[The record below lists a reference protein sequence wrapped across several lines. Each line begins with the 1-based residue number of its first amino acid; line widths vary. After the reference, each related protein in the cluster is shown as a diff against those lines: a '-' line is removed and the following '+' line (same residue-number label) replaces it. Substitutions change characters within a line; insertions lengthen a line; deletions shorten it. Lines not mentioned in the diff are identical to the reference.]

1 MNAMNTIDFSEL
13 PHKKHNGKSVVDWKK
28 LNGEKIYFEFEGIND
43 CFTIYFSH
51 TVGKYGHKLRCIY
64 NNKEKLYTPQA
75 LKEIKINSLVDAF
88 SSPLSKPTPENWL
101 YQRTDLHKFVDNPE
115 DLKNYHMGSGKTYEW
130 KCPSCEKLF
139 NKRILDVTQ
148 SGMSCD
154 LCSSSFSKNERLVYI
169 ILTKI
174 KEGYVTQKEFNECRL
189 KQPLPFDFYLPQY
202 NMVIETHGMQ
212 HYEEVKFYKT
222 NEHTL
227 KSDKIK
233 KKYCKDN
240 NIRYCEINCSSGKNI
255 DTIEQLKEIIKI
267 DLTEQELKEC
277 MWESMH
283 NTDGID
289 ITLIQNLYDCYW
301 SQKEISEYTDCGEHR
316 VRNILENLGYN
327 VKYRY
332 YSFDRSL
339 VNLVTGELYGN
350 VSHLKE
356 KENVIVSESSI
367 RESLD
372 RNGFIYNSNREK
384 LCITRR
390 KYLSINH
397 DKTKMGKLYKET
409 MNQLNIKKEDVF
421 NKYVGEDVDFIL
433 ENSDNQ
439 KEDMLNLNNLPKNYF
454 IKNNVVYKSDL

>member
-1 MNAMNTIDFSEL
+1 MNTIDFSEL
-13 PHKKHNGKSVVDWKK
+13 PHKKHNGKRVVDWKK

-51 TVGKYGHKLRCIY
+51 TVGKYRHKLRCIY

-115 DLKNYHMGSGKTYEW
+115 DLKNYHMGSGKYYDWT
-130 KCPSCEKLF
+130 CPSCGKCF

-148 SGMSCD
+148 WGMSCD
-154 LCSSSFSKNERLVYI
+154 LCSSGFSKNERLVSI

-174 KEGYVTQKEFNECRL
+174 NENYITQKEFSDCII

-202 NMVIETHGMQ
+202 NMVIETHGKQ
-212 HYEEVKFYKT
+212 HYEEVQFYKT

-227 KSDKIK
+227 KSDRIK
-233 KKYCKDN
+233 RKYCKDN
-240 NIRYCEINCSSGKNI
+240 NIQYCEIDCSSGKNI
-255 DTIEQLKEIIKI
+255 DTIKQLKGIIKI
-267 DLTEQELKEC
+267 DLTERELKEC

-289 ITLIQNLYDCYW
+289 VALIQNLYNCYW
-301 SQKEISEYTDCGEHR
+301 SPREIEEYMNIGRGRVMSILKES
-316 VRNILENLGYN
+316 GYN
-327 VKYRY
+327 IRKEKF
-332 YSFDRSL
+332 SFERSL
-339 VNLVTGELYGN
+339 VNLVTGELYG
-350 VSHLKE
+350 SIDDLKT
-356 KENVIVSESSI
+356 KENITTNTGTLSY
-367 RESLD
+367 SLD

-390 KYLSINH
+390 KFLSINH

-409 MNQLNIKKEDVF
+409 MNQLNIKKEDIF
-421 NKYVGEDVDFIL
+421 NKYVGKDVDFIL
-433 ENSDNQ
+433 DNSDNQ

-454 IKNNVVYKSDL
+454 IKNNVIYKSDL

>member
-1 MNAMNTIDFSEL
+1 MNTIDFSEL
-13 PHKKHNGKSVVDWKK
+13 PHKKHNGKSVVDWKVVNNEK
-28 LNGEKIYFEFEGIND
+28 VKFKYNGIEGDLVIKYSHSKGYNYYLKCWYEDRYKIYNQE
-43 CFTIYFSH
+43 T
-51 TVGKYGHKLRCIY
+51 
-64 NNKEKLYTPQA
+64 
-75 LKEIKINSLVDAF
+75 LKKCKINSLIQVDKNNF
-88 SSPLSKPTPENWL
+88 SKPTPENWL
-101 YQRTDLHKFVDNPE
+101 YQRTDLHKFVDNPD

-130 KCPSCEKLF
+130 KCPSCGKRF

-148 SGMSCD
+148 WGMSCD
-154 LCSSSFSKNERLVYI
+154 LCSSGFSKNERLVSI

-174 KEGYVTQKEFNECRL
+174 NENYITQKEFSDCRI

-202 NMVIETHGMQ
+202 NMVIETHGKQ
-212 HYEEVKFYKT
+212 HYEEIKFYKT

-227 KSDKIK
+227 KSDRIK

-240 NIRYCEINCSSGKNI
+240 NIQYCEINCSSGKNI
-255 DTIEQLKEIIKI
+255 DTINQLKEIVKI
-267 DLTEQELKEC
+267 DLTEEQLKEC

-289 ITLIQNLYDCYW
+289 ITLIQNLYNCYW

-339 VNLVTGELYGN
+339 VNLVTGELYG
-350 VSHLKE
+350 SIADLKE
-356 KENVIVSESSI
+356 KENITTNTSTLSC
-367 RESLD
+367 SLD

-384 LCITRR
+384 LCMTRR
-390 KYLSINH
+390 KFLSINH
-397 DKTKMGKLYKET
+397 DKTKMKELYKET
-409 MNQLNIKKEDVF
+409 MKQLKYKKEDTF
-421 NKYVGEDVDFIL
+421 NKYVGKDVNFIL
-433 ENSDNQ
+433 DNSDNQ

-454 IKNNVVYKSDL
+454 IKNNVIYKSDL

>member
-1 MNAMNTIDFSEL
+1 MRKIHLDNL
-13 PHKKHNGKSVVDWKK
+13 PQKKHNNIEVIDWKSVNRSIVNFEYDGVK
-28 LNGEKIYFEFEGIND
+28 GEITLTY
-43 CFTIYFSH
+43 SH
-51 TVGKYGHKLRCIY
+51 T
-64 NNKEKLYTPQA
+64 NKRLTHYIKCEYENREKVYPVQII
-75 LKEIKINSLVDAF
+75 KECKINSLIKVNK
-88 SSPLSKPTPENWL
+88 SPLDKPTQENWL
-101 YQRTDLHKFVDNPE
+101 YQRTDLHKFVDNPD

-130 KCPSCEKLF
+130 KCPSCGKRF

-148 SGMSCD
+148 YGMSCD
-154 LCSSSFSKNERLVYI
+154 LCSSAFSKNERLVSI

-174 KEGYVTQKEFNECRL
+174 NENYITQKEFSDCRI

-202 NMVIETHGMQ
+202 NMVIETHGAQ

-227 KSDKIK
+227 KSDRIK

-240 NIRYCEINCSSGKNI
+240 NIQYCEINCSSGKNI
-255 DTIEQLKEIIKI
+255 DTIKQLKEIIKI

-289 ITLIQNLYDCYW
+289 VTLIQNLYNYYW
-301 SQKEISEYTDCGEHR
+301 SPKEIGDYLNIDRSR
-316 VRNILENLGYN
+316 VRNILKESGYN
-327 VKYRY
+327 IRKKLF
-332 YSFDRSL
+332 SFDRSL
-339 VNLVTGELYGN
+339 INLITGELYG
-350 VSHLKE
+350 SIADLKE
-356 KENVIVSESSI
+356 KENIPSSVQGI
-367 RESLD
+367 SESLD

-409 MNQLNIKKEDVF
+409 MNQLNIKKEDTF
-421 NKYVGEDVDFIL
+421 NKYVGKDVDFIL
-433 ENSDNQ
+433 DNSDNQ

-454 IKNNVVYKSDL
+454 IKNNVIYKSDL

>member
-1 MNAMNTIDFSEL
+1 MNTIDFSEL

-28 LNGEKIYFEFEGIND
+28 LNGEKVYFTFEGVNGY
-43 CFTIYFSH
+43 FNIYYSH
-51 TVGKYGHKLRCIY
+51 TVGKNRHKLKCVY
-64 NNKEKLYTPQA
+64 KNEEKIYTPQS
-75 LKEIKINSLVDAF
+75 LKEMKINSLVKAF

-130 KCPSCEKLF
+130 KCPSCGKRF

-148 SGMSCD
+148 WGMSCD
-154 LCSSSFSKNERLVYI
+154 LCSSGFSKNERLVSI

-174 KEGYVTQKEFNECRL
+174 NENYITQKEFSDCRI

-202 NMVIETHGMQ
+202 NMVIETHGVQ
-212 HYEEVKFYKT
+212 HYEEVKFYRT

-227 KSDKIK
+227 KSDRIK

-240 NIRYCEINCSSGKNI
+240 NIQYCEINCSSGKNI
-255 DTIEQLKEIIKI
+255 DTINQLKGIIKI

-301 SQKEISEYTDCGEHR
+301 SPREIEKHLNLNRGRAMSILKESGH
-316 VRNILENLGYN
+316 NIRKE
-327 VKYRY
+327 RF
-332 YSFDRSL
+332 SFDRSL
-339 VNLVTGELYGN
+339 VNLVTGELYG
-350 VSHLKE
+350 SIDDLKY
-356 KENVIVSESSI
+356 KENITTNTGTLSY
-367 RESLD
+367 SLD

-409 MNQLNIKKEDVF
+409 MKQLNIKKEDTF
-421 NKYVGEDVDFIL
+421 NKYVGKDVNFIL
-433 ENSDNQ
+433 DNSDNQ

-454 IKNNVVYKSDL
+454 IKNNVIYKSDL

>member
-1 MNAMNTIDFSEL
+1 MRKIHLDNL
-13 PHKKHNGKSVVDWKK
+13 PQKKHNNTEVIDWKSVNRSIVNFEYDGVK
-28 LNGEKIYFEFEGIND
+28 GEITLTY
-43 CFTIYFSH
+43 SH
-51 TVGKYGHKLRCIY
+51 T
-64 NNKEKLYTPQA
+64 NKRLNHYIKCEYENREKVYPVQII
-75 LKEIKINSLVDAF
+75 KECKINSLIKVNK
-88 SSPLSKPTPENWL
+88 SPLDKPTQENWL
-101 YQRTDLHKFVDNPE
+101 YQRTDLHKFVDNPD

-130 KCPSCEKLF
+130 KCPSCGKRF

-148 SGMSCD
+148 YGMSCD
-154 LCSSSFSKNERLVYI
+154 LCSSAFSKNERLVSI

-174 KEGYVTQKEFNECRL
+174 NENYITQKEFSDCRI

-212 HYEEVKFYKT
+212 HYEEVKFYRT

-233 KKYCKDN
+233 KEYCKDN
-240 NIRYCEINCSSGKNI
+240 NIQYCEINCSSGKNT
-255 DTIEQLKEIIKI
+255 DTIKQLKEIIKI

-289 ITLIQNLYDCYW
+289 VNLIQNLYNCYW
-301 SQKEISEYTDCGEHR
+301 SPREIEEYMNIGRGRAISILKES
-316 VRNILENLGYN
+316 GYN
-327 VKYRY
+327 IRKERF
-332 YSFDRSL
+332 SFDRSL

-350 VSHLKE
+350 IDDLKV
-356 KENVIVSESSI
+356 KENITTNTGTLSH
-367 RESLD
+367 SLD
-372 RNGFIYNSNREK
+372 RNGFVYSSNREK

-390 KYLSINH
+390 KFLSINH

-409 MNQLNIKKEDVF
+409 MKQLNIKKEDTF
-421 NKYVGEDVDFIL
+421 NKYVGKDVNFIL
-433 ENSDNQ
+433 DNSDNQ

-454 IKNNVVYKSDL
+454 IKNNVIYKSDL

>member
-1 MNAMNTIDFSEL
+1 MNTIDFSEL
-13 PHKKHNGKSVVDWKK
+13 PHKKHNGKSVVDWKLISDEK
-28 LNGEKIYFEFEGIND
+28 VKFKYNGMEGEL
-43 CFTIYFSH
+43 
-51 TVGKYGHKLRCIY
+51 VLKYSYSKGY
-64 NNKEKLYTPQA
+64 NHYLECWYEDRYKVYNQET
-75 LKEIKINSLVDAF
+75 LKKCKINSLIQVDKNNF
-88 SSPLSKPTPENWL
+88 GKPTQENWL
-101 YQRTDLHKFVDNPE
+101 YQRTDLHKFVDNPD

-130 KCPSCEKLF
+130 KCPSCGKRF

-148 SGMSCD
+148 YGMSCD
-154 LCSSSFSKNERLVYI
+154 LCSSAFSKNERLVSI

-174 KEGYVTQKEFNECRL
+174 NENYITQKEFSDCRI

-202 NMVIETHGMQ
+202 NMVIETHGAQ

-227 KSDKIK
+227 KSDRIK

-240 NIRYCEINCSSGKNI
+240 NIQYCEINCSSGKNI
-255 DTIEQLKEIIKI
+255 DTINQLKEIVKI
-267 DLTEQELKEC
+267 DLTEKQLKEC

-301 SQKEISEYTDCGEHR
+301 SQKEISEYTDCGESR
-316 VRNILENLGYN
+316 IRNILENLGYN
-327 VKYRY
+327 VKNRY

-339 VNLVTGELYGN
+339 INMVTGELYG
-350 VSHLKE
+350 SIAHLKE
-356 KENVIVSESSI
+356 KENVIASKASISSA
-367 RESLD
+367 L
-372 RNGFIYNSNREK
+372 NCGTFIYNSKKEK

-397 DKTKMGKLYKET
+397 DKTKMEKLYKET
-409 MNQLNIKKEDVF
+409 MKQLKHKKEYTF
-421 NKYVGEDVDFIL
+421 NKYVGKDVDFIL
-433 ENSDNQ
+433 DNSDNQ

-454 IKNNVVYKSDL
+454 IKNNVIYKSDL

>member
-1 MNAMNTIDFSEL
+1 MNTVDFSEL
-13 PHKKHNGKSVVDWKK
+13 PHKKHNNKSVVDWRKVDNDKIKFEYNGIKGELVVRYLYSKGHNHYLECLYKDRIKK
-28 LNGEKIYFEFEGIND
+28 YNQ
-43 CFTIYFSH
+43 H
-51 TVGKYGHKLRCIY
+51 T
-64 NNKEKLYTPQA
+64 
-75 LKEIKINSLVDAF
+75 LKNCKINSLIQVDKNNF
-88 SSPLSKPTPENWL
+88 SKPTPENWL

-130 KCPSCEKLF
+130 KCPSCGKRF

-148 SGMSCD
+148 WGMSCD
-154 LCSSSFSKNERLVYI
+154 LCSSGFSKNERLVSI

-174 KEGYVTQKEFNECRL
+174 KEGYVTQKEFSDCRI

-202 NMVIETHGMQ
+202 NMVIETHGAQ

-227 KSDKIK
+227 KSDRIK

-240 NIRYCEINCSSGKNI
+240 NIQYCEINCSSGKNI
-255 DTIEQLKEIIKI
+255 DTINQLKEIIKI

-289 ITLIQNLYDCYW
+289 TTLIQNLYDCYW
-301 SQKEISEYTDCGEHR
+301 SQKEISEYTGYGESR
-316 VRNILENLGYN
+316 IRNILENLGYN

-356 KENVIVSESSI
+356 KGNVTTNKSTI
-367 RESLD
+367 RESL
-372 RNGFIYNSNREK
+372 NYGNFIYNSNGDK

-390 KYLSINH
+390 KFLSMNH
-397 DKTKMGKLYKET
+397 DKSNMSKLYEET
-409 MNQLNIKKEDVF
+409 MSRLNK
-421 NKYVGEDVDFIL
+421 NKDCKFDKFINKNIDDIL
-433 ENSDNQ
+433 DESKNQ
-439 KEDMLNLNNLPKNYF
+439 KEDMLLLNNLPSSYY
-454 IKNNVVYKSDL
+454 IKNNVIYRKDL

>member
-1 MNAMNTIDFSEL
+1 MNTIDFSEL

-88 SSPLSKPTPENWL
+88 SSPLDKPTPENWL

-130 KCPSCEKLF
+130 KCPSCGKRF

-148 SGMSCD
+148 WGMSCD
-154 LCSSSFSKNERLVYI
+154 LCSSGFSKNERLVSI

-174 KEGYVTQKEFNECRL
+174 KEGYVTQKEFSGCRI
-189 KQPLPFDFYLPQY
+189 KKPLPFDFYLPQY
-202 NMVIETHGMQ
+202 NMVIETHGKQ
-212 HYEEVKFYKT
+212 HYEEIKFYKT

-240 NIRYCEINCSSGKNI
+240 NIQYCEINCSSGKNI
-255 DTIEQLKEIIKI
+255 DTIKQLKEIIKI

-283 NTDGID
+283 NTNGID
-289 ITLIQNLYDCYW
+289 VTLIQNLYNCFW
-301 SQKEISEYTDCGEHR
+301 SPREIEEYMNIGRGRVMKILKES
-316 VRNILENLGYN
+316 GYN
-327 VKYRY
+327 IRKERF
-332 YSFDRSL
+332 SFDRSL
-339 VNLVTGELYGN
+339 VNLVTGELYG
-350 VSHLKE
+350 SIDDLKY
-356 KENVIVSESSI
+356 KENITTSTGCLSH
-367 RESLD
+367 SLD

-409 MNQLNIKKEDVF
+409 MNQLNIKKEDIF
-421 NKYVGEDVDFIL
+421 NNYIGKSINSIL
-433 ENSDNQ
+433 DNSTN
-439 KEDMLNLNNLPKNYF
+439 KREDMMNLNNLPKNYF
-454 IKNNVVYKSDL
+454 IENDIIYKRDL

>member
-1 MNAMNTIDFSEL
+1 MNAIDFSKL
-13 PHKKHNGKSVVDWKK
+13 PHKKHNNKSVVDWKLINNEK
-28 LNGEKIYFEFEGIND
+28 VKFDYNGVEGELVLKYSYSKGYNHYLECWYEDRCKIYNQEI
-43 CFTIYFSH
+43 
-51 TVGKYGHKLRCIY
+51 
-64 NNKEKLYTPQA
+64 
-75 LKEIKINSLVDAF
+75 LKKCKINSLIQVDKNNF
-88 SSPLSKPTPENWL
+88 SKPTPENWL

-130 KCPSCEKLF
+130 KCPSCGKRF

-154 LCSSSFSKNERLVYI
+154 LCSSSFSKNERLVSI

-174 KEGYVTQKEFNECRL
+174 NENYITQKEFSDCRI

-202 NMVIETHGMQ
+202 NMIIETHGKQ

-227 KSDKIK
+227 KSDRIK

-240 NIRYCEINCSSGKNI
+240 NIQYCEINCSSGKNI
-255 DTIEQLKEIIKI
+255 DTINQLKEILKI
-267 DLTEQELKEC
+267 DLTEKQLKEC

-289 ITLIQNLYDCYW
+289 VTLIQNLYDCYW
-301 SQKEISEYTDCGEHR
+301 SPREIEEYMNIGRGRAISILKES
-316 VRNILENLGYN
+316 GYN
-327 VKYRY
+327 IRKERF
-332 YSFDRSL
+332 SFDRSL
-339 VNLVTGELYGN
+339 VNLVTGELYG
-350 VSHLKE
+350 SIDDLKY
-356 KENVIVSESSI
+356 KENITTNTGTLSY
-367 RESLD
+367 SLD

-409 MNQLNIKKEDVF
+409 MKQLNIKKEDTF
-421 NKYVGEDVDFIL
+421 NKYVGKDVNFIL
-433 ENSDNQ
+433 DNSDNQ

-454 IKNNVVYKSDL
+454 IKNNVIYKSDL

>member
-1 MNAMNTIDFSEL
+1 MNTVDFSEL
-13 PHKKHNGKSVVDWKK
+13 PHKKHNNKSVVDWRKVNNDKIKFEYNGIKGELVVRYLHSKGHNHYLECLYKDRIKK
-28 LNGEKIYFEFEGIND
+28 YNQ
-43 CFTIYFSH
+43 H
-51 TVGKYGHKLRCIY
+51 T
-64 NNKEKLYTPQA
+64 
-75 LKEIKINSLVDAF
+75 LKNCKINSLIQVDKNNF
-88 SSPLSKPTPENWL
+88 SKPTQENWL

-130 KCPSCEKLF
+130 KCPSCGKRF

-148 SGMSCD
+148 WGMSCD
-154 LCSSSFSKNERLVYI
+154 LCSSGFSKNERLVSI

-174 KEGYVTQKEFNECRL
+174 NENYITQKEFSDCRI

-202 NMVIETHGMQ
+202 NMIIETHGKQ

-240 NIRYCEINCSSGKNI
+240 NIQYCEINCSSGKNI

-289 ITLIQNLYDCYW
+289 VTLIQNLYNCYW
-301 SQKEISEYTDCGEHR
+301 SPREIEEYMNIGRGRVMKILKES
-316 VRNILENLGYN
+316 GYN
-327 VKYRY
+327 IRKERF
-332 YSFDRSL
+332 SFERSL
-339 VNLVTGELYGN
+339 INLVTGEIYGN

-356 KENVIVSESSI
+356 KENIIVSESAI

-372 RNGFIYNSNREK
+372 RNGFIYNSKKEK

-390 KYLSINH
+390 KFLSINH
-397 DKTKMGKLYKET
+397 NKTKMGKLYKET

-421 NKYVGEDVDFIL
+421 NKYVGKDVDFIL
-433 ENSDNQ
+433 DSSNNQ

-454 IKNNVVYKSDL
+454 IKNNIIYKSDL

>member
-1 MNAMNTIDFSEL
+1 MRKIHLDNL
-13 PHKKHNGKSVVDWKK
+13 PQKKHNNTEVIDWKSVNRSIVNFEYDGVK
-28 LNGEKIYFEFEGIND
+28 GEITLTY
-43 CFTIYFSH
+43 SH
-51 TVGKYGHKLRCIY
+51 T
-64 NNKEKLYTPQA
+64 NKRLNHYIKCEYENREKVYPVQII
-75 LKEIKINSLVDAF
+75 KECKINSLIKVNK
-88 SSPLSKPTPENWL
+88 SPLDKPTPENWL

-115 DLKNYHMGSGKTYEW
+115 DLKNYHMGSGKTYKW
-130 KCPSCEKLF
+130 KCPSCGKRF
-139 NKRILDVTQ
+139 NKRILDVAQ

-154 LCSSSFSKNERLVYI
+154 LCSSSFSKNERLVSI

-174 KEGYVTQKEFNECRL
+174 KEDYVTQKEFNECKL

-212 HYEEVKFYKT
+212 HYKEVKFYKT

-227 KSDKIK
+227 KSDRIK

-240 NIRYCEINCSSGKNI
+240 NIQYCEINCSSGKNI
-255 DTIEQLKEIIKI
+255 DTINQLKEIIKI

-283 NTDGID
+283 SID
-289 ITLIQNLYDCYW
+289 DIDVLLIESLYNSYW
-301 SQKEISEYTDCGEHR
+301 SQKEISEYMGYREDR
-316 VRNILENLGYN
+316 VRKVLGDIGYD
-327 VKYRY
+327 VKYRH
-332 YSFDRSL
+332 YSFERSL
-339 VNLVTGELYGN
+339 INLVTGEIYGN

-356 KENVIVSESSI
+356 KENIIVSESTI

-372 RNGFIYNSNREK
+372 RNRFIYNSDREK

-390 KYLSINH
+390 KFLSINH

-409 MNQLNIKKEDVF
+409 MKQLNIKKEDTF
-421 NKYVGEDVDFIL
+421 NKYVGKDVNFIL
-433 ENSDNQ
+433 DNSDNQ

-454 IKNNVVYKSDL
+454 IKNNVIYKSDL

>member
-1 MNAMNTIDFSEL
+1 
-13 PHKKHNGKSVVDWKK
+13 GK
-28 LNGEKIYFEFEGIND
+28 
-43 CFTIYFSH
+43 
-51 TVGKYGHKLRCIY
+51 R
-64 NNKEKLYTPQA
+64 
-75 LKEIKINSLVDAF
+75 
-88 SSPLSKPTPENWL
+88 
-101 YQRTDLHKFVDNPE
+101 
-115 DLKNYHMGSGKTYEW
+115 
-130 KCPSCEKLF
+130 F

-148 SGMSCD
+148 CGMSCD
-154 LCSSSFSKNERLVYI
+154 LCSSGFSKNERLVSI

-174 KEGYVTQKEFNECRL
+174 KEGYVTQKEFSDCRI

-202 NMVIETHGMQ
+202 NMVIETHGAQ

-227 KSDKIK
+227 KSDRIK

-240 NIRYCEINCSSGKNI
+240 NIQYCEINCSSGKNI
-255 DTIEQLKEIIKI
+255 DTINQLKEIIKI

-301 SQKEISEYTDCGEHR
+301 SQKEISEYTDCGESR
-316 VRNILENLGYN
+316 IRNILENLGYN

-339 VNLVTGELYGN
+339 INMVTGELYG
-350 VSHLKE
+350 SIAHLKE
-356 KENVIVSESSI
+356 KENVIASKASISDAINSSK
-367 RESLD
+367 
-372 RNGFIYNSNREK
+372 FIYNTKKEK

-397 DKTKMGKLYKET
+397 DKTKMKKLYKET
-409 MNQLNIKKEDVF
+409 MKQLKYKKEDTF
-421 NKYVGEDVDFIL
+421 NKYVGKDVNFIL
-433 ENSDNQ
+433 DNSNNQ
-439 KEDMLNLNNLPKNYF
+439 KEDMLNL
-454 IKNNVVYKSDL
+454 

>member
-1 MNAMNTIDFSEL
+1 MNNIDFSNL
-13 PHKKHNGKSVVDWKK
+13 PHKKHNGKRVVDWKK

-88 SSPLSKPTPENWL
+88 SSPLDKPTPENWL

-130 KCPSCEKLF
+130 KCPSCGKRF

-148 SGMSCD
+148 WGMSCD
-154 LCSSSFSKNERLVYI
+154 LCSSGFSKNERLVSI

-174 KEGYVTQKEFNECRL
+174 KEGYVTQKEFSGCRI
-189 KQPLPFDFYLPQY
+189 KKPLPFDFYLPQY
-202 NMVIETHGMQ
+202 NMVIETHGKQ
-212 HYEEVKFYKT
+212 HYEEIKFYKT

-240 NIRYCEINCSSGKNI
+240 NIQYCEINCSSGKNI
-255 DTIEQLKEIIKI
+255 DTIKQLKEIIKI

-283 NTDGID
+283 NTNGID
-289 ITLIQNLYDCYW
+289 VTLIQNLYNCFW
-301 SQKEISEYTDCGEHR
+301 SPREIEEYMNIGRGRVMKILKES
-316 VRNILENLGYN
+316 GYN
-327 VKYRY
+327 IRKERF
-332 YSFDRSL
+332 SFDRSL
-339 VNLVTGELYGN
+339 VNLVTGELYG
-350 VSHLKE
+350 SIDDLKY
-356 KENVIVSESSI
+356 KENITTSTGCLSH
-367 RESLD
+367 SLD

-409 MNQLNIKKEDVF
+409 MNQLNIKKEDIF
-421 NKYVGEDVDFIL
+421 NNYIGKSINSIL
-433 ENSDNQ
+433 DNSTNQ
-439 KEDMLNLNNLPKNYF
+439 REDMMNLNNLPKNYF
-454 IKNNVVYKSDL
+454 IENDIIYKRDL

>member
-1 MNAMNTIDFSEL
+1 MNTIDFSEL

-28 LNGEKIYFEFEGIND
+28 LNGEKVYFTFEGVNG
-43 CFTIYFSH
+43 YFNIHYSH
-51 TVGKYGHKLRCIY
+51 TVGKYGHKLKCVY
-64 NNKEKLYTPQA
+64 KNEEKIYTPQS
-75 LKEIKINSLVDAF
+75 LKEVKINSLVKVF
-88 SSPLSKPTPENWL
+88 SSPLSKPTQENWL
-101 YQRTDLHKFVDNPE
+101 YQRTDLHKFVDNPD

-130 KCPSCEKLF
+130 KCPSCGKRF

-148 SGMSCD
+148 YGMACD
-154 LCSSSFSKNERLVYI
+154 LCSSGFSKNERLVSI

-174 KEGYVTQKEFNECRL
+174 KEGYVTQKEFNECKL

-212 HYEEVKFYKT
+212 HYEEVKFYRT

-240 NIRYCEINCSSGKNI
+240 NIQYCEINCSSGKNI
-255 DTIEQLKEIIKI
+255 DTIKQLKEIIKI

-289 ITLIQNLYDCYW
+289 VTLIQNLYNCFW
-301 SQKEISEYTDCGEHR
+301 SPREIEEYMNIGRGRVMKILKES
-316 VRNILENLGYN
+316 GYN
-327 VKYRY
+327 IRKERF
-332 YSFDRSL
+332 SFDRSL
-339 VNLVTGELYGN
+339 INLVTGELYG
-350 VSHLKE
+350 SIDDLKT
-356 KENVIVSESSI
+356 KENITTNTGTLSH
-367 RESLD
+367 SLD
-372 RNGFIYNSNREK
+372 RNGFIYNSDREK

-397 DKTKMGKLYKET
+397 DKTKMKKLYKEA
-409 MNQLNIKKEDVF
+409 MNQLKYKKEDVF
-421 NKYVGEDVDFIL
+421 NNYIGKSIDYIL
-433 ENSDNQ
+433 DNSTNQ
-439 KEDMLNLNNLPKNYF
+439 REDMMNLNNLPKNYF
-454 IKNNVVYKSDL
+454 IENDIVYKRDL